1 MNNLGLHIRNF
12 SVQKISN
19 GSLEIIE
26 KLFLPQ
32 GETLVVVGLND
43 SGKSHFACILGKI
56 DEAKAS
62 DPYLA
67 INEHLD
73 DVAEYNISELVA
85 VVPSNPNLMFSLIS
99 ETLKQEIAL
108 SWSFL
113 GRAINEKELKNLLK
127 DFQLGHLSERDPMTL
142 SGGEKVRAAVAMAL
156 AKKPKLL
163 ILDNVF
169 DELNP
174 ISQEMVRKNISR
186 HQNNHGLVTIELH
199 SKAPDYSQKDN
210 QWLFLLPGAVP
221 FLGSLSDCWGIIG
234 ERNPYLLPKLA
245 NIGLL
250 IEKWLEIKYDDLPLN
265 IDALIEPIRIRTL
278 DTNENEP
285 ATNNEGEAIAVDNLT
300 FQYPG
305 ESAFSLGPIKL
316 SIEQGKTTAI
326 LGKNG
331 SGKTTLLKCLGNLNK
346 GFKGRIA
353 TEEGSLSPKIPL
365 HKWARQ
371 IVYCFQNPEDQ
382 LFLATVEAELRETAK
397 RTRSKNFPIAEKV
410 KEVAGMLG
418 IDDYL
423 STSPLSLPRPFQR
436 LVAMGSAF
444 VANPKI
450 ILLDEPTAGLDNRLA
465 EKVEKMIRLYNAE
478 GGTTLMISHDY
489 NFVCETSENIIVMD
503 NGLVNYSGPLSEG
516 KAVWP
521 GNSPPIVPSISKHL
535 MASRNIY
542 KQEDLL
548 ASIEIGN

>member
-1 MNNLGLHIRNF
+1 MNSICLHIRNF
-12 SVQKISN
+12 SAQKISN
-19 GSLEIIE
+19 GSLEIME
-26 KLFLPQ
+26 ELLLTQ
-32 GETLVVVGLND
+32 GKTLIVVGLND
-43 SGKSHFACILGKI
+43 SGKSHFACVLGQL
-56 DEAKAS
+56 DETKTS

-67 INEHLD
+67 IEGHLD
-73 DVAEYNISELVA
+73 PVAEFNISELVA

-99 ETLKQEIAL
+99 KTLKQEIAL
-108 SWSFL
+108 GWSFL
-113 GRAINEKELKNLLK
+113 GRAINEKKLKNLLK
-127 DFQLGHLSERDPMTL
+127 DFQLEHLSDRDPMTL

-174 ISQEMVRKNISR
+174 TSQEMVRRNISR
-186 HQNNHGLVTIELH
+186 YQNDYGLITIELH
-199 SKAPDYSQKDN
+199 SKAPDYSEENN
-210 QWLFLLPGAVP
+210 QWLFLLPRDIPV
-221 FLGSLSDCWGIIG
+221 LGSLSDCCRIIG

-245 NIGLL
+245 NIGIL
-250 IEKWLEIKYDDLPLN
+250 IEKCLEIKYDILPLN
-265 IDALIEPIRIRTL
+265 IDALIKPIRIRTL
-278 DTNENEP
+278 DTNENES
-285 ATNNEGEAIAVDNLT
+285 AINKEGEAIAVKNLT
-300 FQYPG
+300 FQYSG
-305 ESAFSLGPIKL
+305 ASAFSLGPIEL
-316 SIEQGKTTAI
+316 SIEQKKTTAI

-331 SGKTTLLKCLGNLNK
+331 AGKTTLLKCLGNLNR
-346 GFKGRIA
+346 GWKGRIA
-353 TEEGSLSPKIPL
+353 TEEGALSPKIPL

-382 LFLATVEAELRETAK
+382 LFLATVEAELKETAK
-397 RTRSKNFPIAEKV
+397 RTRGKNFPIAERV
-410 KEVAGMLG
+410 KEIAEVLG

-444 VANPKI
+444 VADPKI

-465 EKVEKMIRLYNAE
+465 EKVEKMIGLYNSD

-503 NGLVNYSGPLSEG
+503 NGLVNYSGPLTDG
-516 KAVWP
+516 KVIWP
-521 GNSPPIVPSISKHL
+521 GNNPPIVPNISKHL

-542 KQEDLL
+542 RQEDLM